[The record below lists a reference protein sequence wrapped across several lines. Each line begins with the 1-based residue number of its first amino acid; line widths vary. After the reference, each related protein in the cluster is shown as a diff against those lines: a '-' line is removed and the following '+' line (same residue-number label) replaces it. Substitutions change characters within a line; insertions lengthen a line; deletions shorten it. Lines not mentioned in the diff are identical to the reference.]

1 MRSGDTGL
9 SFMNHLHIHVQAGPA
24 TAATPP
30 AVRDSDLVDGSIPF
44 VFSDV
49 THFIGTDGVP
59 RYADFYESSITAVP

>member
-1 MRSGDTGL
+1 
-9 SFMNHLHIHVQAGPA
+9 MNHLHIHVQAGPA
-24 TAATPP
+24 AAPTTPP

-59 RYADFYESSITAVP
+59 RYADFYESSVTAVP